1 MKKLRLHGAV
11 KSAGLAIAASTL
23 MAASANAG
31 TLVYQPIN
39 PNFGGNPFNYQPL
52 LNQAQLQNQFDDVD
66 PLGDAF
72 DPLQNFEDTVTS
84 ALLSSISFEIADA
97 ILGENRQDA
106 GQFLVNDTTISF
118 VTQGDNVV
126 VTIFDGG
133 TGASTTITIPVPTF

>member
-1 MKKLRLHGAV
+1 MFTFGRIKPA
-11 KSAGLAIAASTL
+11 AIGVCAL
-23 MAASANAG
+23 VAASALAG
-31 TLVYQPIN
+31 SASASSLVYQPVN

-66 PLGDAF
+66 PFGDAF

-97 ILGENRQDA
+97 ILGEDRQES
-106 GQFLVNDTTISF
+106 GEFLVNDTIISF

-126 VTIFDGG
+126 VSIFDGG
-133 TGASTTITIPVPTF
+133 TGSSTTITVPLPTF

>member
-1 MKKLRLHGAV
+1 MFNLGLRKSAV
-11 KSAGLAIAASTL
+11 KAGLALGASIAMT
-23 MAASANAG
+23 AG
-31 TLVYQPIN
+31 AHAGSLVYQPIN

-97 ILGENRQDA
+97 ILGENRQDS
-106 GQFLVNDTTISF
+106 GQFLVNNTTISF

-126 VTIFDGG
+126 VTIFDAG
-133 TGASTTITIPVPTF
+133 TGASTTITIPVPVF